1 MGAFVSI
8 DKILTNQVKTEK
20 DFTSRVRV
28 EAESAG
34 WQLVYH
40 TWNSRHSAAGFPDL
54 VMVKGKRLIFAEL
67 KMNLPRKP
75 KGKLSSH
82 QEEWLEGLAQVPGVE
97 VYTWWYPDNVD
108 EILEV
113 LAK

>member
-1 MGAFVSI
+1 MSI
-8 DKILTNQVKTEK
+8 EAILTNQVKTEK

-40 TWNSRHSAAGFPDL
+40 TWNSKHSAAGFPDL

-67 KMNLPRKP
+67 KMNLPHKP

-82 QEEWLEGLAQVPGVE
+82 QKEWLDGLAQVPGIE
-97 VYTWWYPDNVD
+97 VYTWWYPDDVD
-108 EILEV
+108 EILDV
-113 LAK
+113 LSRTVF